1 MALAVAKTVV
11 WAACIE
17 DRAGGLAEKLTVLA
31 EAGAQLEFL
40 IARREPDK
48 PGTGVVFV
56 TPLTGA
62 TQLRA
67 AKKAGF
73 AKTDSLHSVRIE
85 GPDKPGLCS
94 QITFA
99 LAQAGINIR
108 GLSAAAIGKNCIM
121 HLAVDTAADATKAI
135 RVLKKC

>member
-85 GPDKPGLCS
+85 GPDKPRTLLPNHLRPWLKPASTSADSRQRPSARTASCTWPS
-94 QITFA
+94 
-99 LAQAGINIR
+99 IR
-108 GLSAAAIGKNCIM
+108 RPTPRKPSVC
-121 HLAVDTAADATKAI
+121 
-135 RVLKKC
+135 